1 MDYTW
6 EFTHINYATNVY
18 LSITLDNLQRYNN
31 AERNFNILSMQFKIV
46 WKQFKLFSV
55 FMYYLLTSQYN
66 VLFILYRFLNIL
78 KINRYT
84 NGP

>member
-46 WKQFKLFSV
+46 WKQFKLFNV
-55 FMYYLLTSQYN
+55 FMYYLLTSQYS
-66 VLFILYRFLNIL
+66 VLFLISIFEYFEN
-78 KINRYT
+78 
-84 NGP
+84 